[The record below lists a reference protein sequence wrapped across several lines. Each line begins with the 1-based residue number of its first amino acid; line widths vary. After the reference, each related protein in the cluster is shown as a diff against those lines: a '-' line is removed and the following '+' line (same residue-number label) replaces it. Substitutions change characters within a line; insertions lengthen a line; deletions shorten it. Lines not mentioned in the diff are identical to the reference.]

1 MTKAKP
7 KTTRGADIAYSRASG
22 NTARVLA
29 ALKIDTSDLP
39 QFSITPLDVRK
50 PAYAH
55 LDSRKWR
62 RDERRLVPMVSKVPG
77 DNLETRHLRKLKPGA
92 GDA

>member
-7 KTTRGADIAYSRASG
+7 KTTRGADIAYGRADNMAG
-22 NTARVLA
+22 VIA
-29 ALKIDTSDLP
+29 ALKVDTSDLRP
-39 QFSITPLDVRK
+39 FEMTPLDVRK

-62 RDERRLVPMVSKVPG
+62 RDDRRLVPVVSNLPG

>member
-7 KTTRGADIAYSRASG
+7 KTTRGADIAYSRAGG
-22 NTARVLA
+22 NTAKVIA

-39 QFSITPLDVRK
+39 QFAMTPLDVRK

-62 RDERRLVPMVSKVPG
+62 RDDRRLVPVVSNLPG
-77 DNLETRHLRKLKPGA
+77 DNLETRHLRKLKPVT

>member
-1 MTKAKP
+1 MTKAKQ
-7 KTTRGADIAYSRASG
+7 KTTRGADIAYGRADNMAG
-22 NTARVLA
+22 VIA

-39 QFSITPLDVRK
+39 QFSMTPLDVRK

-62 RDERRLVPMVSKVPG
+62 RDDRRLVPVVSNLPG
-77 DNLETRHLRKLKPGA
+77 DNLETRHLRKLKPVT